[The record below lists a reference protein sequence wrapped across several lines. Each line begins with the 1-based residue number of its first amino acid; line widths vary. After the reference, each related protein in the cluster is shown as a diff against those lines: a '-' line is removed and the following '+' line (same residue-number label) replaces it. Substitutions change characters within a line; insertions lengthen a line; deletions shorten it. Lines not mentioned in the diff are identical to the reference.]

1 MVFGLLLTVT
11 GFAAQSVAVS
21 PGVASADGGRNDR
34 RTADVA
40 FTKWATGLPVDPS
53 TLAGVVMAGV
63 VAGDAGTGSFVGE
76 VLSGDTTS
84 KPGFWLAH
92 VRYEVHGSKHSFVAD
107 VRVTED
113 DTKFPIT
120 ATIRGVVT
128 QGWLNGTRVT
138 GQYT

>member
-1 MVFGLLLTVT
+1 MDFGLFLTVT

-34 RTADVA
+34 RTAA
-40 FTKWATGLPVDPS
+40 
-53 TLAGVVMAGV
+53 
-63 VAGDAGTGSFVGE
+63 
-76 VLSGDTTS
+76 
-84 KPGFWLAH
+84 WLAH

-120 ATIRGVVT
+120 ATIRGVVA

-138 GQYT
+138 GQYAQIDSCPIPTQGNVFGTICWQGTLHVQRRDRD